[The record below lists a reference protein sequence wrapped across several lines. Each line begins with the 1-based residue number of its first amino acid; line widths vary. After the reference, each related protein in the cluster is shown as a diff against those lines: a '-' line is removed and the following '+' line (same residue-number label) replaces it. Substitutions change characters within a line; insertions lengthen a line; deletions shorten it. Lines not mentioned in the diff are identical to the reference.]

1 MLYIALI
8 TGLVG
13 TLLLAACGGAPS
25 AAPPPAVVEQEDS
38 HAEEEEHVEET
49 EHEDEAK
56 HMEDAEGEDEHVDEA
71 AHEDEDTHGPEEHM
85 AGTGHDVPEEAAALP
100 NPVDADEKSLQ
111 EGASIY
117 ATSCATC
124 HGEAGEGDGPAAAGL
139 EQKPAD
145 LHADHVQENTDGAL
159 FYIVSHGR
167 PGTAMPAWED
177 QLSEEERWHV
187 VNFLRTFG

>member
-1 MLYIALI
+1 MISSRSMLYIALI

-25 AAPPPAVVEQEDS
+25 AAPTPAVVEQEDS
-38 HAEEEEHVEET
+38 HTEEEEHV
-49 EHEDEAK
+49 
-56 HMEDAEGEDEHVDEA
+56 EDAEGEDEHMDEA